1 MRVALV
7 ATDDSGGGFWATY
20 RLLEALE
27 IAGVD
32 VRLFVINSK
41 TGHDRVTSLPK
52 YYAKY
57 WHRLHRFLDGL
68 PTRIYPN
75 RSRLIFSNAKVGST
89 SLIRNIKKF
98 KPDILH
104 LHWITGGAFQLN
116 KLTEFDIPIV
126 WSHHD
131 MWAFTGGCHYTG
143 KCQKYLQT
151 CGCCPILGS
160 MRISDLSKKN
170 IQSKLEIYSQ
180 LENLIN
186 IGLSK
191 WMLGELNQS
200 SLFRKNCNVN
210 LPNPIDTAYFDK
222 YPKNKAKAQLGLAKN
237 KKYILFSAMNSTTD
251 KRKGFIELYRALQ
264 IMPKNNDIEL
274 LVLGGERNKDLSKLQ
289 FPVSYLGFVNNWET
303 IKQIYSSVEMM
314 ITPSLQENL
323 SNAIMECMSC
333 GTPVVAFDVGGN
345 SDMISHKENGYLAY
359 EMKPESL
366 SSGIQWVLENEP
378 DKLGKNARSYII
390 EKFDYQVVSKKY
402 ITFYESLIQ

>member
-27 IAGVD
+27 ISGVD

-41 TGHDRVTSLPK
+41 TGHHKVTSPPK
-52 YYAKY
+52 YYAKS

-68 PTRIYPN
+68 PTRLYTN

-89 SLIRNIKKF
+89 SLIRKIKKF

-104 LHWITGGAFQLN
+104 LHWITGGAFQLS
-116 KLTEFDIPIV
+116 KLRDFDIPIV

-131 MWAFTGGCHYTG
+131 MWGFTGGCHYTG
-143 KCQKYLQT
+143 KCNKYLQD

-160 MRISDLSKKN
+160 MKISDLSRKN
-170 IQSKLEIYSQ
+170 IQLKLEVYSQ

-186 IGLSK
+186 IGLSN

-210 LPNPIDTAYFDK
+210 LPNPIDTTYFDK
-222 YPKNKAKAQLGLAKN
+222 VPKNEAKAQLGLDEN
-237 KKYILFSAMNSTTD
+237 KKYILFTAMNSTTD

-264 IMPKNNDIEL
+264 IMPKNSDIEL
-274 LVLGGERNKDLSKLQ
+274 LVLGGERNSDLNELQ
-289 FPVSYLGFVNNWET
+289 FPVSYLGFVNDWET

-359 EMKPESL
+359 EIKPDSL

-378 DKLGKNARSYII
+378 DKLGKNARSCII
-390 EKFDYQVVSKKY
+390 EKFDYQIVSKKY